1 MQLCF
6 ENQTCRIHNFSS
18 DIFQQVGYCERANTS
33 VYVCVCVC
41 LCVCVCVCVLNRVL
55 ERTQYPGLLH
65 LVIQDNSNLKLGT
78 VKTTILTKSVVVNRI
93 CDS

>member
-1 MQLCF
+1 
-6 ENQTCRIHNFSS
+6 
-18 DIFQQVGYCERANTS
+18 
-33 VYVCVCVC
+33 
-41 LCVCVCVCVLNRVL
+41 VLNRVL